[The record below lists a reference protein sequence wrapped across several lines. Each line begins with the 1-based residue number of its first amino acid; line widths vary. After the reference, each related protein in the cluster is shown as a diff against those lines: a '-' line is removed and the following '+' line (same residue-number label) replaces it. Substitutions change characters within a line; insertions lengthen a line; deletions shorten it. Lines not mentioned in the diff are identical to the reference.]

1 MSMKTVW
8 IRSSILRPSRAQ
20 ICDSGVD
27 MDEIVIGLVVLASA
41 IAAIA
46 YIAVRGEGKSMGGY
60 DDDEKWKP

>member
-1 MSMKTVW
+1 V
-8 IRSSILRPSRAQ
+8 
-20 ICDSGVD
+20 
-27 MDEIVIGLVVLASA
+27 DEILIGLVVLASA